1 MAAPKWSAWYPV
13 PEDGDL
19 GTLALPCAQFEYYW
33 GIDTTFDIPG
43 GWGFG
48 GGLMALMFELAIGE
62 VFRSSDKASF
72 ICETLFGM
80 YEYVPGNMVMSGFH
94 EYPHLSEAGPY
105 FVTDNFDDTGGIG
118 TGWIQGSFY
127 SPTYKVALPAG
138 TTIDVQHFTPQVPMG
153 GGYQLWIRVAG
164 GGKRKKIVLKD
175 PVSGHDYLPRIE
187 MEMLVLRTR
196 LHDGFDGP
204 RSGLVLSYS
213 NGTATVTA
221 GSGVVGFQAVTAPD
235 VLEIDVEPAGT
246 SYLFL
251 VPDGQGGLNL
261 ESAEGPYDGA
271 AWCLGRVKNNALAKC
286 SGVLIAD
293 SVDEVAI
300 SRGED
305 GSLTVW
311 YDSGNEQDLH
321 KVSNDKGVTW
331 E

>member
-1 MAAPKWSAWYPV
+1 MAAPKWSNPFPIPHDGV
-13 PEDGDL
+13 IPEQY
-19 GTLALPCAQFEYYW
+19 LPCSMFAYW
-33 GIDTTFDIPG
+33 WVIDTTFDIPG
-43 GWGFG
+43 SWGFNG
-48 GGLMALMFELAIGE
+48 GTMRMQFELQIGDLYH
-62 VFRSSDKASF
+62 SIDKANF
-72 ICETLFGM
+72 ICMTVFGM
-80 YEYVPGNMVMSGFH
+80 YQFVPGVMSMSAFPAT
-94 EYPHLSEAGPY
+94 PHFSEAGPY
-105 FVTDNFDDTGGIG
+105 FTTDNEDDTGGIG
-118 TGWIQGSFY
+118 TGWIQGTLW
-127 SPTYKVALPAG
+127 SPQWKVALPAG
-138 TTIDVQHFTPQVPMG
+138 TTIDVQNFTPQVPMD
-153 GGYQLWIRVAG
+153 GGYTLWMSVVA
-164 GGKRKKIVLKD
+164 GGKRKKITLKD

-221 GSGVVGFQAVTAPD
+221 GSGVIGFQAVTAPD

-261 ESAEGPYDGA
+261 ESAEGPYDGP
-271 AWCLGRVKNNALAKC
+271 AWCVGRVKNNALAKC

-293 SVDEVAI
+293 SVDDVAI

-305 GSLTVW
+305 GSLAVW
-311 YDSGNEQDLH
+311 YDSGDEQDLR